1 MFAWVG
7 QGLTGCACV
16 RRVQDG
22 KDESKGNEVK
32 IGEAR
37 APSGGAVIYS

>member
-1 MFAWVG
+1 MGAG
-7 QGLTGCACV
+7 HGLTGCACV

-32 IGEAR
+32 IGEALPLLEAR
-37 APSGGAVIYS
+37 